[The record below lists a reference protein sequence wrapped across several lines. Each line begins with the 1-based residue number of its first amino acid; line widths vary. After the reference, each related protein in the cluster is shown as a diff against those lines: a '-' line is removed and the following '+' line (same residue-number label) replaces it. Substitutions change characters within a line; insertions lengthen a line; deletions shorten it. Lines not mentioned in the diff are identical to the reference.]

1 MDNDFYKKFEKLLD
15 EIFGGKHKPSTP
27 FESFLENLKYD
38 ELNNDFSKL
47 RNSVRKT
54 KDGII
59 TSIHFVINPDIKWSA
74 SNVNNKKD
82 LETKLN
88 ECIKNQDFIKNKI
101 FEKEE
106 KIRDEIKEQ
115 KKNTS
120 KTEILKKEL
129 EIAIEKQDFERAIE
143 IRDELKKIN

>member
-1 MDNDFYKKFEKLLD
+1 MDNDFYKKFEKILD
-15 EIFGGKHKPSTP
+15 EIFGGKHKPTIP

-38 ELNNDFSKL
+38 DIDTDFSKL

-59 TSIHFVINPDIKWSA
+59 TSIHFVINPNTKWSA
-74 SNVNNKKD
+74 SNSNTKRD

-88 ECIKNQDFIKNKI
+88 ECIQNQDF
-101 FEKEE
+101 EQAA
-106 KIRDEIKEQ
+106 KIRDEIKELE
-115 KKNTS
+115 KNKGKIET
-120 KTEILKKEL
+120 LKKEM

>member
-1 MDNDFYKKFEKLLD
+1 MDKDFYKKFEKILD
-15 EIFGGKHKPSTP
+15 EIFGGKHKPTIP

-38 ELNNDFSKL
+38 DIDTDFSKL

-59 TSIHFVINPDIKWSA
+59 TSIHFVINPNTKWSA
-74 SNVNNKKD
+74 PNFKTKKD
-82 LETKLN
+82 LESKLD
-88 ECIKNQDFIKNKI
+88 ECIKNQDF
-101 FEKEE
+101 EQAA
-106 KIRDEIKEQ
+106 KIRDEIKKLQ
-115 KKNTS
+115 KNKGKIET
-120 KTEILKKEL
+120 LKKEM

>member
-1 MDNDFYKKFEKLLD
+1 MDKDFYKKFEKILD
-15 EIFGGKHKPSTP
+15 EIFGGKHKPTIP

-38 ELNNDFSKL
+38 DIDTDFSKL

-59 TSIHFVINPDIKWSA
+59 TSIHFVINPNTKWSA
-74 SNVNNKKD
+74 SNSNTKRD

-88 ECIKNQDFIKNKI
+88 ECIQNQDF
-101 FEKEE
+101 EQAA
-106 KIRDEIKEQ
+106 KIRDEIKELQ
-115 KKNTS
+115 KNKGKIET
-120 KTEILKKEL
+120 LKKEM

>member
-88 ECIKNQDFIKNKI
+88 ECIKNQDF
-101 FEKEE
+101 EQAA
-106 KIRDEIKEQ
+106 KIRDEIKEL

-129 EIAIEKQDFERAIE
+129 EIAIEKQDFERAIV

>member
-1 MDNDFYKKFEKLLD
+1 MDNDFYKKFEKILD
-15 EIFGGKHKPSTP
+15 EIFGGKHKPTIP

-38 ELNNDFSKL
+38 DIDTDFSKL

-59 TSIHFVINPDIKWSA
+59 TSIHFVINPNTKWSA
-74 SNVNNKKD
+74 SNSNTKRD

-88 ECIKNQDFIKNKI
+88 ECIQNQDF
-101 FEKEE
+101 EQAA
-106 KIRDEIKEQ
+106 KIRDEIKELQ
-115 KKNTS
+115 KNKGKIETL
-120 KTEILKKEL
+120 KTEM

>member
-38 ELNNDFSKL
+38 ELNTDFSKL

-88 ECIKNQDFIKNKI
+88 ECIKNQDF
-101 FEKEE
+101 EQAA
-106 KIRDEIKEQ
+106 KIRDEIKEL

>member
-1 MDNDFYKKFEKLLD
+1 MDNDFYKKFEKILD
-15 EIFGGKHKPSTP
+15 EIFGGKHKPTIP
-27 FESFLENLKYD
+27 LESFLDNLKYD
-38 ELNNDFSKL
+38 ELNTDFSKL

-59 TSIHFVINPDIKWSA
+59 TSIHFVINPNTKWSA
-74 SNVNNKKD
+74 SNSNTRRD

-88 ECIKNQDFIKNKI
+88 ECIQNQDF
-101 FEKEE
+101 EQAA
-106 KIRDEIKEQ
+106 KIRDEIKELQ
-115 KKNTS
+115 KNKGKIET
-120 KTEILKKEL
+120 LKKEM

>member
-1 MDNDFYKKFEKLLD
+1 MD
-15 EIFGGKHKPSTP
+15 EIFGGKHKPTIP
-27 FESFLENLKYD
+27 LESFLDNLKYD
-38 ELNNDFSKL
+38 ELNTDFSKL

-59 TSIHFVINPDIKWSA
+59 TSIHFVINPNTKWSA
-74 SNVNNKKD
+74 SNSNTRRD

-88 ECIKNQDFIKNKI
+88 ECIQNQDF
-101 FEKEE
+101 EQAA
-106 KIRDEIKEQ
+106 KIRDEIKELQ
-115 KKNTS
+115 KNKGKIET
-120 KTEILKKEL
+120 LKKEM

>member
-1 MDNDFYKKFEKLLD
+1 LD
-15 EIFGGKHKPSTP
+15 EIFGGKHKPTIP

-38 ELNNDFSKL
+38 DIDTDFSKL

-59 TSIHFVINPDIKWSA
+59 TSIHFVINPNTKWSA
-74 SNVNNKKD
+74 SNSNTKRD

-88 ECIKNQDFIKNKI
+88 ECIQNQDF
-101 FEKEE
+101 EQAA
-106 KIRDEIKEQ
+106 KIRDEIKELQ
-115 KKNTS
+115 KNKGKIET
-120 KTEILKKEL
+120 LKKEM

>member
-1 MDNDFYKKFEKLLD
+1 MDNDFYKKFEKILD

-38 ELNNDFSKL
+38 DLDTDFSKF

-59 TSIHFVINPDIKWSA
+59 TSIHFVINPNTKWTA
-74 SNVNNKKD
+74 PNHNTKKD
-82 LETKLN
+82 LENKLN
-88 ECIKNQDFIKNKI
+88 ECIKNQDF
-101 FEKEE
+101 EQAA
-106 KIRDEIKEQ
+106 KIRDEIKELQ
-115 KKNTS
+115 KNKGKIET
-120 KTEILKKEL
+120 LKKEMEL
-129 EIAIEKQDFERAIE
+129 AIEKQDFERAIE

>member
-1 MDNDFYKKFEKLLD
+1 MDNDFYKKFEKILD
-15 EIFGGKHKPSTP
+15 EIFGGKHKPTIP

-38 ELNNDFSKL
+38 DIDTDFSKL

-59 TSIHFVINPDIKWSA
+59 TSIHFVINPNTKWSA
-74 SNVNNKKD
+74 SNSNTKRD

-88 ECIKNQDFIKNKI
+88 ECIQNQDF
-101 FEKEE
+101 EQAA
-106 KIRDEIKEQ
+106 KIRDEIKELQ
-115 KKNTS
+115 KNKGKIET
-120 KTEILKKEL
+120 LKKEM

>member
-1 MDNDFYKKFEKLLD
+1 MDNDFYKKFEKILD

-38 ELNNDFSKL
+38 DLDTDFSKF

-59 TSIHFVINPDIKWSA
+59 TSIHFVINPNTKWTA
-74 SNVNNKKD
+74 PNYNTKKD

-88 ECIKNQDFIKNKI
+88 ECIKNQDF
-101 FEKEE
+101 EQAA
-106 KIRDEIKEQ
+106 KIRDEIKELQ
-115 KKNTS
+115 KNKGKIET
-120 KTEILKKEL
+120 LKKEMEL
-129 EIAIEKQDFERAIE
+129 AIEKQDFERAIE

>member
-88 ECIKNQDFIKNKI
+88 ECIKNQDF
-101 FEKEE
+101 EQAA
-106 KIRDEIKEQ
+106 KIRDEIKEL